1 MKKTT
6 LALAFLIL
14 LSLFSVSDLIAYTDQ
29 ETFTI
34 YLIRHSEKD
43 LVTENPSDPPLTKCG
58 IKRTDYL
65 RSFFEDIDIESV
77 YSTNYIRTKNTAM
90 PIASLKKTRIQYYES
105 DYPKVFSEFLL
116 DSKQNSLVVGHS
128 NTIPI
133 LAGLLSEED
142 VAPIDEKTYNRIY
155 KIVISK
161 GKRKLFMLKAI
172 FNCK

>member
-6 LALAFLIL
+6 LALGFLIL
-14 LSLFSVSDLIAYTDQ
+14 LSLFSVSDLIAHTDQ

-43 LVTENPSDPPLTKCG
+43 LVSENPSDPPLTKCG

-133 LAGLLSEED
+133 LAGLLSKED
-142 VAPIDEKTYNRIY
+142 VVPIDEKTYNRIY
-155 KIVISK
+155 KVVISK

>member
-43 LVTENPSDPPLTKCG
+43 LVSENPSDPPLTKCG

-172 FNCK
+172 FNCN

>member
-6 LALAFLIL
+6 LALAFLVL
-14 LSLFSVSDLIAYTDQ
+14 LSLFSVSDLIAHTDQ

-43 LVTENPSDPPLTKCG
+43 LVSENPSDPPLTKCG

-105 DYPKVFSEFLL
+105 DYPKVFSQFLL

>member
-6 LALAFLIL
+6 AVLAFLIL
-14 LSLFSVSDLIAYTDQ
+14 LSLFSVNDLIAYTDQ

-43 LVTENPSDPPLTKCG
+43 LLSENPSDPPLTKCG

-142 VAPIDEKTYNRIY
+142 IAPIDEKTYNRIY

>member
-6 LALAFLIL
+6 LALAFLVL
-14 LSLFSVSDLIAYTDQ
+14 LSLFSVSDLIAHTDQ

-43 LVTENPSDPPLTKCG
+43 LVSENPSDPPLTKCG

>member
-1 MKKTT
+1 MKETT

-43 LVTENPSDPPLTKCG
+43 LVSENPSDPPLTKCG

>member
-43 LVTENPSDPPLTKCG
+43 LVSENPSDPPLTKCG

>member
-6 LALAFLIL
+6 LALAFLVL
-14 LSLFSVSDLIAYTDQ
+14 LSLFSVSDLIAHTDQ

-43 LVTENPSDPPLTKCG
+43 LVSENPSDPPLTKCG

-116 DSKQNSLVVGHS
+116 DLKQNSLVVGHS

-133 LAGLLSEED
+133 LAGLFSGED
-142 VAPIDEKTYNRIY
+142 VDPIDEKTYNRIY

-161 GKRKLFMLKAI
+161 DKRKLFKLKAI
-172 FNCK
+172 FNCN

>member
-6 LALAFLIL
+6 VVLAFLIL
-14 LSLFSVSDLIAYTDQ
+14 LSLFSVNDLIAQTDRG
-29 ETFTI
+29 TFTI

-43 LVTENPSDPPLTKCG
+43 LVSENPSDPPLTKCG

-133 LAGLLSEED
+133 LAGLFSGED
-142 VAPIDEKTYNRIY
+142 VDPIDEKTYNRIY

-161 GKRKLFMLKAI
+161 DKRKLFILKAI
-172 FNCK
+172 FNCN

>member
-6 LALAFLIL
+6 LALAFLVL
-14 LSLFSVSDLIAYTDQ
+14 LSLFSVSDLIAHTDQ

-43 LVTENPSDPPLTKCG
+43 LVSENPSDPPLTKCG

-133 LAGLLSEED
+133 LAGLLLEED

>member
-65 RSFFEDIDIESV
+65 RYFFEDIDIESV
-77 YSTNYIRTKNTAM
+77 YSTNYIRTKNTAT

>member
-6 LALAFLIL
+6 VVLAFLIL
-14 LSLFSVSDLIAYTDQ
+14 LSLFSVNDLIAYTDQ

-43 LVTENPSDPPLTKCG
+43 LLSENPSDPPLTKCG

>member
-6 LALAFLIL
+6 LALAFLVL
-14 LSLFSVSDLIAYTDQ
+14 LSLFSVSDLIAHTDQ

-43 LVTENPSDPPLTKCG
+43 LVSENPSDPPLTKCG

-65 RSFFEDIDIESV
+65 SSFFEDIDIESV

-142 VAPIDEKTYNRIY
+142 IAPIDEKTYNRIY

>member
-6 LALAFLIL
+6 LALTFLVL
-14 LSLFSVSDLIAYTDQ
+14 LSLFSVSDLIAHTDL

-43 LVTENPSDPPLTKCG
+43 LVSENPSDPPLTKCG

-116 DSKQNSLVVGHS
+116 DLKQNSLVVGHS

>member
-14 LSLFSVSDLIAYTDQ
+14 LSFFSVNHLIAHTDQ

-43 LVTENPSDPPLTKCG
+43 LFSENPSNPPLTKCG

-142 VAPIDEKTYNRIY
+142 VVPIDEKTYNRIY
-155 KIVISK
+155 KVVISK

>member
-1 MKKTT
+1 MKKKTQ
-6 LALAFLIL
+6 ALAFLIF
-14 LSLFSVSDLIAYTDQ
+14 LSFFSVNDLITHTDQ

-43 LVTENPSDPPLTKCG
+43 LFSENQSDPPLTKCG

-77 YSTNYIRTKNTAM
+77 YSTNYIRTKNTAT
-90 PIASLKKTRIQYYES
+90 PIASLKKTRIQYYKS
-105 DYPKVFSEFLL
+105 DYPKAFSEILL

-133 LAGLLSEED
+133 LAGLLSGKD
-142 VAPIDEKTYNRIY
+142 LDPIDEKTYNSIY

-161 GKRKLFMLKAI
+161 DKTKLFTLKAI
-172 FNCK
+172 FDCK

>member
-43 LVTENPSDPPLTKCG
+43 LVSENPSDPPLTKCG

-65 RSFFEDIDIESV
+65 SSFFEDIDIESV

>member
-6 LALAFLIL
+6 LALTFLVL
-14 LSLFSVSDLIAYTDQ
+14 LSLFSVSDLIAHTDQ

-43 LVTENPSDPPLTKCG
+43 LVSENPSDPPLTKCG

-116 DSKQNSLVVGHS
+116 DLKQNSLVVGHS

>member
-1 MKKTT
+1 MNKTT
-6 LALAFLIL
+6 LTLAFLIL
-14 LSLFSVSDLIAYTDQ
+14 LFLFPANDLIAQIDQ

-43 LVTENPSDPPLTKCG
+43 LFSENQSDPPLTKCG

-65 RSFFEDIDIESV
+65 RSFFEDIDIEGV
-77 YSTNYIRTKNTAM
+77 YSTNYIRTKNSAM

-105 DYPKVFSEFLL
+105 DYPKVFSESLL
-116 DSKQNSLVVGHS
+116 ESKQNSLVVGHS

-133 LAGLLSEED
+133 LAGLLSGED
-142 VAPIDEKTYNRIY
+142 LDPINEKTYNRIY

-161 GKRKLFMLKAI
+161 DKRKLFILNAI
-172 FNCK
+172 YNCK

>member
-43 LVTENPSDPPLTKCG
+43 LVSENPSDPPLTKCG

-133 LAGLLSEED
+133 LAGLLLEED

>member
-6 LALAFLIL
+6 LALTFLVL
-14 LSLFSVSDLIAYTDQ
+14 LSLFSVSDLIAHTDQ

-43 LVTENPSDPPLTKCG
+43 LVSENPSDPPLTKCG

>member
-77 YSTNYIRTKNTAM
+77 YSTNYIRTKNTAT

>member
-43 LVTENPSDPPLTKCG
+43 LVSENPSDPPLTKCG

-142 VAPIDEKTYNRIY
+142 IAPIDEKTYNRIY